1 MLARSSSSAKFDVL
15 VLDNSVNLGAVV
27 LLDTEADRLVR
38 LEVVAVV
45 RHDGFVDESEL
56 EGRDTISGR

>member
-1 MLARSSSSAKFDVL
+1 MLARSTPSPKLDLL
-15 VLDNSVNLGAVV
+15 VLNNSVYLGAVV

-56 EGRDTISGR
+56 EGGDTISGR

>member
-1 MLARSSSSAKFDVL
+1 MLARSTPSPKLDLL
-15 VLDNSVNLGAVV
+15 VLNNSVNLCAVV
-27 LLDTEADRLVR
+27 LLNTEADRLVR

-56 EGRDTISGR
+56 EGGDTISGR